1 MKSPATWTPR
11 DVVLATLTAASVV
24 AAMALTREVF
34 GALVAF
40 FVAVLVSSAVQPLV
54 TRLEKKMTRNTA
66 ALVVHAGMVVITLA
80 VALLLLP
87 VLIEQVGQLWSSV
100 PDLYV
105 SLRSNMIASDSASL
119 HRIAGALPEKIDL
132 GRGASLD
139 SLSLALAGLGRLGS
153 ALLIGAGILVASFAW
168 TVSGDRTVRSL
179 LLLIPLDRRA
189 EAAELV
195 DAATT
200 KLAAF
205 VRGQLILCGAVGGL
219 AFVAYTIIGLPHA
232 VALAVMAGLAEAIPI
247 LGPTLGAVPAALV
260 GFTIDPVLVVWVA
273 LSTLV
278 IQMSENYILVP
289 RVMDASVGVHPFVTI
304 LSIAAFGAVMGI
316 PGALLAIPL
325 AALIQLLLEHFVLE
339 VGTAGP
345 AAAEGRTRVSLLRY
359 EAQHLAADIRQVVR
373 TKDEQAEGSIDALE
387 EELEAIAVD
396 LDRVLAEREQA
407 PAPTTQAAS

>member
-1 MKSPATWTPR
+1 
-11 DVVLATLTAASVV
+11 VVLATLTAAAVV
-24 AAMALTREVF
+24 AGMLLAREVF
-34 GALVAF
+34 GALIAF
-40 FVAVLVSSAVQPLV
+40 FVAILLSSAVQPLV
-54 TRLEKKMTRNTA
+54 TRLEKRMTRNAA
-66 ALVVHAGMVVITLA
+66 ALLVHAAMVVITLVVA
-80 VALLLLP
+80 VLLVP
-87 VLIEQVGQLWSSV
+87 VLVEQIGQLWSSV
-100 PDLYV
+100 PELYA
-105 SLRSNMIASDSASL
+105 SLRSKMIASDSASL
-119 HRIAGALPEKIDL
+119 HRIAGALPETVDL
-132 GRGASLD
+132 GSGASLD

-153 ALLIGAGILVASFAW
+153 ALLIAAGILVASFAW
-168 TVSGDRTVRSL
+168 TVNGDRTVRSL
-179 LLLIPLDRRA
+179 LLLVSLDRRA
-189 EAAELV
+189 EVAELV

-260 GFTIDPVLVVWVA
+260 GFTIDPVLVLWVA
-273 LSTLV
+273 MSTLV
-278 IQMSENYILVP
+278 IQMLENYILVP

-359 EAQHLAADIRQVVR
+359 ETQHLAADIRQLVR
-373 TKDEQAEGSIDALE
+373 TKDEQAGASIDALE
-387 EELEAIAVD
+387 EELEAITVE
-396 LDRVLAEREQA
+396 LDRVLAEREEA
-407 PAPTTQAAS
+407 PASSSSTAAAS